1 MKKVLFAIVC
11 LFALSVQQVL
21 ADKPVSA
28 NQLPAKAQQFL
39 KKYFPGVEVSYAKQ
53 DADIFDRD
61 YTVVLTNGN
70 RVEFYR
76 NGEWKEVDCEHHQ
89 VPAGILPENIS
100 KYISDN
106 HKGQQVV
113 EVKKERRHYEVK
125 LQNDLDMEFSLDGK
139 LLKYD

>member
-11 LFALSVQQVL
+11 LFSLSVQLVM
-21 ADKPVSA
+21 ADKPVNA
-28 NQLPAKAQQFL
+28 DQLPVKAQQFL
-39 KKYFPGVEVSYAKQ
+39 EKYFPNVEVSYAKQ
-53 DADIFDRD
+53 DTDIFDRD
-61 YTVVLTNGN
+61 YTVVLTNGDK
-70 RVEFYR
+70 VEFDR
-76 NGEWKEVDCEHHQ
+76 NGNWKEVDCEHHQ
-89 VPAGILPENIS
+89 VPAGILPDVIS
-100 KYISDN
+100 KYISDK